1 MANRWS
7 SSRTEGS
14 LGSAWQPGWEAV
26 LLVDPLVEEEERM
39 GLTHTGYT
47 LLSLALRVHTEGKTN
62 PSKDIRGS
70 PRW

>member
-7 SSRTEGS
+7 SSRTEGC
-14 LGSAWQPGWEAV
+14 LGSAQQPGWEGV
-26 LLVDPLVEEEERM
+26 LLVDPLAEEEERM
-39 GLTHTGYT
+39 GLIHAGYT
-47 LLSLALRVHTEGKTN
+47 PLSLALRVHTEGKTN